1 MPTLAAGSRVRAF
14 ATIGAALLGACGGEA
29 TPPREPAGA
38 GGSQAASSGA
48 SGSAVTAGTGGTPP
62 AGGAGAAG
70 AGKAG
75 SASGSGGSASGSGG
89 SASGSAG
96 AAQAGGAGTGAASAG
111 GRAGEAG
118 AASGSAGTDGGAGGT
133 QPAAGSAGAGGA
145 NAGGSSGSSALSFE
159 ADIWPMFTEVR
170 DPVFVYLDGST
181 YESCVTGGVCHGG
194 PVPGARMSMP
204 DAATAYE
211 MLLDVPSRSE
221 LCAGTIRVVAGN
233 PDESCLILFY
243 EGRLRDE
250 LAWVDQA
257 EIERVREWIREGA
270 AP

>member
-1 MPTLAAGSRVRAF
+1 MTTLAAASRVRAF
-14 ATIGAALLGACGGEA
+14 ALLGAALLGACGGEA
-29 TPPREPAGA
+29 TPPREQAGA
-38 GGSQAASSGA
+38 GGGQAASSGESGA
-48 SGSAVTAGTGGTPP
+48 SGTAGTAGTGGTPP
-62 AGGAGAAG
+62 AGGAGATG
-70 AGKAG
+70 GGKAG
-75 SASGSGGSASGSGG
+75 SASGSGGSASGS
-89 SASGSAG
+89 AG
-96 AAQAGGAGTGAASAG
+96 TAPAGGAGTGAAGTG
-111 GRAGEAG
+111 GRSGEAG
-118 AASGSAGTDGGAGGT
+118 SASGYAGTDGGAAGT
-133 QPAAGSAGAGGA
+133 QPVAGSAGAGAA

-159 ADIWPMFTEVR
+159 ADIWPMFAEVR

-221 LCAGTIRVVAGN
+221 LCAGTLRVVAGN

-250 LAWVDQA
+250 LAWVDEA
-257 EIERVREWIREGA
+257 EIERVRQWIREGA